1 MGSPSAVPHAARS
14 AILTSAL
21 ALLAS
26 CGGGGG
32 GGSGGG
38 LGSGGGAPVP
48 PVPTAFLALSS
59 ANAQDV
65 AAGATLTGLGASSA
79 SNLFLAAAGVPQPL
93 YRTHILT
100 RFIGQQVGRLTQ
112 QLQSR
117 PAALIGAAAVT
128 TPCVVSGSV
137 SLDQGATSATETFNA
152 CSDMAGSSV
161 DGTVVIDNMSLD
173 PGVSFS
179 GLAGLNLT
187 FKQTGFADVNIMG
200 SNVGVVET
208 VNVAVDTVT
217 LSGQEIF
224 TTTGTVT
231 ERLGNFTLVAS
242 LDASGETDDVTFN
255 YASTKIGGSV
265 NVSTITPCVTDSARQ
280 FPGSGMLSLAG
291 AGGSKIQVTINGD
304 ETLATPQVKIDLDAD
319 GDGTFETTLQK
330 NWADL
335 AV

>member
-1 MGSPSAVPHAARS
+1 MVSQSAVPHAARS
-14 AILTSAL
+14 AVLMTAL
-21 ALLAS
+21 AALAS
-26 CGGGGG
+26 CGGSGGG
-32 GGSGGG
+32 GGGPGG
-38 LGSGGGAPVP
+38 GGGAPVP
-48 PVPTAFLALSS
+48 PVPTAFLALNS

-79 SNLFLAAAGVPQPL
+79 SNLFQAALHMQQPL
-93 YRTHILT
+93 SRTHILT
-100 RFIGQQVGRLTQ
+100 RFIRQQIGRLTQ
-112 QLQSR
+112 HLQSR
-117 PAALIGAAAVT
+117 PAVPIGAAAVT
-128 TPCVVSGSV
+128 TPCMVSGSV
-137 SLDQGATSATETFNA
+137 SVDQGASSATETFSA
-152 CSDMAGSSV
+152 CSDTAGSSI

-187 FKQTGFADVNIMG
+187 FKQASFADVNIMG
-200 SNVGVVET
+200 SNVSVVET
-208 VNVAVDTVT
+208 VNVAIDTVT
-217 LSGQEIF
+217 LSGEEIF

-242 LDASGETDDVTFN
+242 FDASGETDDITLN

-265 NVSTITPCVTDSARQ
+265 NVSTITPCVTDSSKQ
-280 FPGSGMLSLAG
+280 FPGTGTLSLTG
-291 AGGSKIQVTINGD
+291 ASASKIQVTINGD

-319 GDGTFETTLQK
+319 GNGAFETTLER

>member
-1 MGSPSAVPHAARS
+1 MISQTAVPHAARS
-14 AILTSAL
+14 AVLMTVL
-21 ALLAS
+21 ATLAS

-32 GGSGGG
+32 GGPGG
-38 LGSGGGAPVP
+38 GGGAPVPPVP

-79 SNLFLAAAGVPQPL
+79 GNLFQAALRTQQPL
-93 YRTHILT
+93 SRTHVLT
-100 RFIGQQVGRLTQ
+100 GFVRQQIGLLTQ
-112 QLQSR
+112 HLQSR
-117 PAALIGAAAVT
+117 PAAPIGAAAVT
-128 TPCVVSGSV
+128 TPCMVSGSV
-137 SLDQGATSATETFNA
+137 SVDQGASSATETFSA
-152 CSDMAGSSV
+152 CSDTAGSSV

-187 FKQTGFADVNIMG
+187 FKQAGFADVNIMG
-200 SNVGVVET
+200 SNVSVVET

-242 LDASGETDDVTFN
+242 LDASGETDDITLN
-255 YASTKIGGSV
+255 YASTKIAGSV
-265 NVSTITPCVTDSARQ
+265 NVSTLAPCVTDLTRV
-280 FPGSGMLSLAG
+280 FPHAGVLSLAG
-291 AGGSKIQVTINGD
+291 AGGSQIQVTINGD

-319 GDGTFETTLQK
+319 GNGAFESTLDR

-335 AV
+335 SV